1 MSRIRRSVK
10 VVAAVTLAVALAA
23 GCSSGA
29 GGPATATGTQDSVDA
44 ALKAGGTITYWS
56 WTPSAKDQVAAF
68 EKEFPNVKVNY
79 VNAGTNKEQYTKLQN
94 AIKAGTGGPDVAQI
108 EYYALPQFAL
118 TDSLVNLDQYGF
130 GSFEKD
136 YAPSTWSSVR
146 VNNGLYGLPQDSGPM
161 ALFYNK
167 EVFDRHGIAVPKTWQ
182 EYVAAAEKLHAAD
195 PGKYITS
202 DTGDPGFA
210 TSMIW
215 QAGGKPFTADGR
227 NVKINLADAGTKKWT
242 ATWNRLVEGKLLAPI
257 KEWSDDWFRALG
269 DGTIASLVTGAWMPG
284 NFKSSV
290 PGGAGKWAV
299 APMPTYDGQPVTA
312 ENGGS
317 TQSVLKQSGNPA
329 LAAAFVRWLNHGN
342 GVKPFIASGGF
353 PATTADL
360 NSPAFLDAADPYFGG
375 QKINQVLNDA
385 SKSVAK
391 GWTYL
396 PYQTY
401 ANSVFSDTVGKA
413 YLNGTSLDA
422 GLNAWQQALVDYG
435 NQQGFTV
442 SAG

>member
-1 MSRIRRSVK
+1 MSRIRSRVR
-10 VVAAVTLAVALAA
+10 AAAAVALAA
-23 GCSSGA
+23 TLAACSSGTTPA
-29 GGPATATGTQDSVDA
+29 GNQDSIDA

-68 EKEFPNVKVNY
+68 EKEYPNVKVNY
-79 VNAGTNKEQYTKLQN
+79 VNAGTNKEEYTKLQN
-94 AIKAGTGGPDVAQI
+94 AIKAGSGGPDVAQI

-118 TDSLVNLDQYGF
+118 TDALVNLDQYGF
-130 GSFEKD
+130 GAFEKD
-136 YAPSTWSSVR
+136 YSASTWSSIR
-146 VNNGLYGLPQDSGPM
+146 VNNGTYGLPQDSGPM

-167 EVFDRHGIAVPKTWQ
+167 EVFDKYGIAVPKTWD
-182 EYVAAAEKLHAAD
+182 EYVDAAKKLHTAD
-195 PGKYITS
+195 PAKYITA

-210 TSMIW
+210 LSMIW
-215 QAGGKPFTADGR
+215 QAGGRPFTTDGR
-227 NVKINLADAGTKKWT
+227 NVKINLADAGAKKWT
-242 ATWNRLVEGKLLAPI
+242 ATWSKLLEGKLLAPV
-257 KEWSDDWFRALG
+257 KEWSDDWFRSLG
-269 DGTIASLVTGAWMPG
+269 DGTVASLVTGAWMPS
-284 NFKSSV
+284 NFMSSV

-317 TQSVLKQSGNPA
+317 TQSVVKQSANPA

-342 GVKPFIASGGF
+342 GVKPFIDGGGF

-360 NSPAFLDAADPYFGG
+360 SSPAFTDEAVPYFGG
-375 QKINQVLNDA
+375 QKINQVLTEA
-385 SKSVAK
+385 SKTVAK
-391 GWTYL
+391 GWSYL

-413 YLNGTSLDA
+413 YLSGTGLDA
-422 GLNAWQQALVDYG
+422 GLAAWQKALVDYG